1 MTQKNIFAPDAGYVS
16 KQSDRDQVL
25 KETYDHL
32 RKHGYVK
39 GNFLQHIIKRE
50 DNYPTG
56 LDTTTLGPNL
66 PNIAVPHTE
75 GEFVNARLIVPVALT
90 KPVIFKNMIKP
101 DKELRVKFVFMLLDN
116 YPDGQAKL
124 LAEVMAFLAKTPVN
138 DLRALLNMTDSN
150 AIYDFLIKQFT

>member
-1 MTQKNIFAPDAGYVS
+1 
-16 KQSDRDQVL
+16 
-25 KETYDHL
+25 
-32 RKHGYVK
+32 
-39 GNFLQHIIKRE
+39 
-50 DNYPTG
+50 
-56 LDTTTLGPNL
+56 
-66 PNIAVPHTE
+66 
-75 GEFVNARLIVPVALT
+75 
-90 KPVIFKNMIKP
+90 MIKP